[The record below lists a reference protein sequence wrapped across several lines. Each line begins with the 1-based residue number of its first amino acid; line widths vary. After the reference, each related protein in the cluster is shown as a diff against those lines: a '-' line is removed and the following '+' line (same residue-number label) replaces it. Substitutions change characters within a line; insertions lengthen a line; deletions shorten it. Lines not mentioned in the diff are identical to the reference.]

1 MKTIQTRLPLL
12 WLQTAWR
19 ALGRDWRAGELRFL
33 FLALVVASVAVT
45 CTGFLSDRVQQAFA
59 HRSAQMVGGDV
70 VLQANDP
77 MDPAIMQAARERGL
91 ALTQGNELS
100 TMIST
105 PQAMRLVSLKV
116 VDEAYPL
123 LGSLRVDGFAQAG
136 QGGQG
141 AGAPP
146 PGSVWVDAQL
156 LALLDIGIGAQVQL
170 GERLFTAAGVIVQ
183 EPDRGVQFIN
193 MSPRVMMHRED
204 LAATGLTGPFSRMRH
219 TLALTGQAGSVRDF
233 QNWFSNWRAEVT
245 SDMQAGMQAEQQRPV
260 PTVVLPGQTRPEVQ
274 RSLQRVQQFLVLA
287 ALLAVVLAAVALAL
301 AARQFYRRHES
312 GFAVMRSFG
321 ASRGQLGSL
330 LMVEFLLFGLLC
342 AALGAALG
350 FGLQELLARAVAHWF
365 DITLPAA
372 SWTPVWQSLASCCL
386 LLLGFA
392 MPALLDLLKV
402 APMQVLRQQE
412 GARTRQRWPGWLCGF
427 AAFALLSWWVSGD
440 ARLSLLI
447 CLAFGGWLALLMGLA
462 YGAMRTGGHL
472 AGRLDGSSR
481 RHATQGS
488 PLRGSGTWP
497 GMLRWIVLG
506 LGRRRWLA
514 AVQVGSLS
522 IGLMVLLLLMLIRT
536 DLLAGWRNT
545 VPADAPN
552 TFLVNVQTDQTAA
565 LGAWFAEHDLQAQP
579 LVPMVR
585 GRLLAVNGVAAE
597 SRRYVQARARR
608 LVAREFNLSYQA
620 RLPDSNRIV
629 AALGG
634 KSGDGRWLDVD
645 KPEVSL
651 EIELAQT
658 LDIALGDDLTFDVAG
673 QTVDVRVTS
682 LREVKWDSFDVN
694 FFALMSPVVLA
705 DAPATWITALHLPPE
720 RAHLGRDLLARFP
733 NLTIIDVGVMLNQ
746 VRDVIE
752 QGSQAVQLL
761 FVFTVAAGLLVL
773 GVSFVA
779 TRQERRHEVALM
791 RALGANGGQL
801 RRLLYGEMLA
811 LGLLAGLLAA
821 AGSMALAFVLA
832 VRVFDFTPVLSLW
845 PLWAG
850 ALAGMAAA
858 VFAGGL
864 TLHGVLR
871 VSPMRVLRQV

>member
-1 MKTIQTRLPLL
+1 
-12 WLQTAWR
+12 
-19 ALGRDWRAGELRFL
+19 L
-33 FLALVVASVAVT
+33 FLALVVASIAVT
-45 CTGFLSDRVQQAFA
+45 CTGFLSDRVQQVFS
-59 HRSAQMVGGDV
+59 HRSAQMIGGDV

-77 MDPAIMQAARERGL
+77 IALQVIEAARVRGL
-91 ALTQGNELS
+91 ALTQSQELS

-105 PQAMRLVSLKV
+105 GQGMRLVSLKV
-116 VDEAYPL
+116 VDETYPL
-123 LGSLRVDGFAQAG
+123 LGSLQVRSNG
-136 QGGQG
+136 QTRSV
-141 AGAPP
+141 GAPP
-146 PGSVWVDAQL
+146 PGSIWVDAQL
-156 LALLDIGIGAQVQL
+156 PALLNISVGEPVQL
-170 GERLFTAAGVIVQ
+170 GNSVFTVAGVIEQ

-193 MSPRVMMHRED
+193 LSPRVIMHRDD
-204 LAATGLTGPFSRMRH
+204 LEATGLAGAFSRMRH
-219 TLALTGQAGSVRDF
+219 ALAATGSERAMRDF
-233 QNWFSNWRAEVT
+233 QNWFVDWRAAQT
-245 SDMQAGMQAEQQRPV
+245 RPAPSV
-260 PTVVLPGQTRPEVQ
+260 ILPGQTRPEVQ
-274 RSLQRVQQFLVLA
+274 RSLQRVQYFLVLS

-301 AARQFYRRHES
+301 AARQFYRRHEA
-312 GFAVMRSFG
+312 GFAIMRSFG

-330 LMVEFLLFGLLC
+330 LITEFLLFGLLC

-350 FGLQELLARAVAHWF
+350 FVLQAALAWGVAQWF
-365 DITLPAA
+365 SVTLPAA
-372 SWTPVWQSLASCCL
+372 NWHPVWQGLASCCL

-392 MPALLDLLKV
+392 MPALTDLLKV

-412 GARTRQRWPGWLCGF
+412 GTRSRQRWPGWLCGV
-427 AAFALLSWWVSGD
+427 AAFALLTWWVSGD

-447 CLAFGGWLALLMGLA
+447 CLAFAGGLVVFMALAVTAMRLGDGLA
-462 YGAMRTGGHL
+462 RRMQGQGV
-472 AGRLDGSSR
+472 SR
-481 RHATQGS
+481 WMVFQV
-488 PLRGSGTWP
+488 LRA
-497 GMLRWIVLG
+497 

-514 AVQVGSLS
+514 AVQVSAMS
-522 IGLMVLLLLMLIRT
+522 VGLMVLLLLMLIRT
-536 DLLAGWRNT
+536 DLLTGWRNT
-545 VPADAPN
+545 IPDNAPN
-552 TFLVNVQTDQTAA
+552 TFLVNVQTDQVTR
-565 LGAWFAEHDLQAQP
+565 LKAWFKRENLQAQT

-597 SRRYVQARARR
+597 SRTYTQARARR
-608 LVAREFNLSYQA
+608 MVEREFNLSYQA

-629 AALGG
+629 AGH
-634 KSGDGRWLDVD
+634 WLDAAQ
-645 KPEVSL
+645 PEVSL

-658 LDIALGDDLTFDVAG
+658 LNVALGDRLTFDVAG
-673 QTVDVRVTS
+673 QTVNVRVTS

-705 DAPATWITALHLPPE
+705 DAPATWITALHLPVE
-720 RAHLGRDLLARFP
+720 RLTLARELLAQFP

-779 TRQERRHEVALM
+779 TLQERRHEVALM
-791 RALGANGGQL
+791 RALGAGGGQL

-821 AGSMALAFVLA
+821 IGSMALAFVLA
-832 VRVFDFTPVLSLW
+832 RYVFEFTPLVSLW

-850 ALAGMAAA
+850 ALGGMLAA

-871 VSPMRVLRQV
+871 VSPMRVLRAV